1 MSYWLSWLVYYTI
14 INSMLSTMA
23 WAVLCFGT
31 LKYTGGMVFWLAIW
45 LYGQS
50 IFGFIMLLQSF
61 FTEARTAAVVT
72 TIVYFGSA
80 LTLQV
85 GEQAPTWQKV
95 LLSLSPC
102 ACMTQLVKAI
112 VGFELN
118 GVGITMDGLF
128 KWYRNFNAFIGFT

>member
-1 MSYWLSWLVYYTI
+1 
-14 INSMLSTMA
+14 MA